1 MLRKEQNPMPAG
13 LWATAIVILNV
24 VILQFG
30 YTHDPAWYGI
40 LVLTVP
46 LVWWALVEAARER
59 KGDKG

>member
-1 MLRKEQNPMPAG
+1 MPAG